1 MEKTKGERLK
11 ESVTLL
17 KKLPEAGIPTHHEVY
32 VQINES
38 LSNWVNSGIPSSQTI
53 DLGTHLGELTLP
65 VNKNETILFHIKAKK
80 KI

>member
-17 KKLPEAGIPTHHEVY
+17 KKLPGVGIPTHHEVY
-32 VQINES
+32 IQINES
-38 LSNWVNSGIPSSQTI
+38 LSNWVNTGIPSSQMI
-53 DLGTHLGELTLP
+53 DMGTHIGELTLP
-65 VNKNETILFHIKAKK
+65 VNKSDTILFHMKAKK